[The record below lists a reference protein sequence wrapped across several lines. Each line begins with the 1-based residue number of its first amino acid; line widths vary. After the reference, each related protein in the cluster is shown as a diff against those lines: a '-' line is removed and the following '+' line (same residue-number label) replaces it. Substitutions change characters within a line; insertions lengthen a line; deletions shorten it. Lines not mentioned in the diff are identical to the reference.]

1 MQHSFP
7 CHSCGSTNLLG
18 QRFCITCGRKL
29 YYACPHCNNS
39 VSPQHKFC
47 TKCGNVLNWEF
58 QLHVPKTNESKQEH
72 RVPLTID
79 GVLSYISNEDVRSLA
94 IALVKDVASWHD
106 PRILIRPIA
115 HGISFKVAGSVF
127 MRLWP
132 ARKSFTLSY
141 YRNRG
146 KLSDYK
152 VTTIKSFTKA
162 QKLAK
167 DSFLYKVKNLGRK

>member
-1 MQHSFP
+1 
-7 CHSCGSTNLLG
+7 
-18 QRFCITCGRKL
+18 
-29 YYACPHCNNS
+29 
-39 VSPQHKFC
+39 
-47 TKCGNVLNWEF
+47 
-58 QLHVPKTNESKQEH
+58 
-72 RVPLTID
+72 
-79 GVLSYISNEDVRSLA
+79 
-94 IALVKDVASWHD
+94 VASWND

-132 ARKSFTLSY
+132 GRKSFTLSY

-146 KLSDYK
+146 KLADYK

-167 DSFLYKVKNLGRK
+167 DSFLYKVKTLGSKKLFNP